1 MAKRVH
7 VPNNITTKATS
18 LLSTDP
24 TQGMFQSRPFV
35 VQSKKDTLQQ
45 PDLKKSLMQAENY
58 GYHLHKTQPDKD
70 SKTTALQPKKARQ
83 GGNADKKSQETQR
96 HNGEQVIQRAPN
108 KKPRPKS
115 WHEMDRTTQNPEF
128 QESLGIM
135 REALK
140 IDPAHRNE
148 SKIGFPFSHFDDA
161 FGTKQQDESVKVKGN
176 VEHTRKIQT
185 LNETTDIGKI
195 TPLLPTTL
203 TQGGH
208 LERQLRQGDAA
219 KASSSSDSQ
228 NKVTM
233 DRVREAAVGT
243 KFARDTGLSLDKL
256 KQPSAKI
263 DFESE
268 TPSGK
273 KVQFDPFTSPQSKKP
288 TTKQLLG
295 QQLLEEKTLTEK
307 QLPDTHKQKPVK
319 PKDQQ
324 GMDRSWVNDAFKK
337 HTDQSKGEG
346 VIGLWDQTSD
356 SQQRVNELK
365 KIIPPDPHKEWKDHH
380 KDSDWEKR
388 RRLLNVDLKLDEE
401 YVKEDM
407 QARRDLAKRRR
418 RNSI

>member
-83 GGNADKKSQETQR
+83 GGNADEKSQETER

-135 REALK
+135 REALN
-140 IDPAHRNE
+140 IDPAHRNDP
-148 SKIGFPFSHFDDA
+148 KIGFPFSHFDHA
-161 FGTKQQDESVKVKGN
+161 FGTNQKPESVKVKKG
-176 VEHTRKIQT
+176 VEHTRIIQT
-185 LNETTDIGKI
+185 PNETTDVERIM
-195 TPLLPTTL
+195 PMLPTSL

-208 LERQLRQGDAA
+208 LEHQLRQGDAA

-243 KFARDTGLSLDKL
+243 KFANDTGLSLDKL
-256 KQPSAKI
+256 HQPSPEI
-263 DFESE
+263 DFQSE

-273 KVQFDPFTSPQSKKP
+273 KVQFDPFTSPQPKKP
-288 TTKQLLG
+288 TRNQLLG
-295 QQLLEEKTLTEK
+295 QQLLEDKTLTEN
-307 QLPDTHKQKPVK
+307 QLPNTHKQRPVN
-319 PKDQQ
+319 PQQ
-324 GMDRSWVNDAFKK
+324 QGGMDRSWVNDAFKK
-337 HTDQSKGEG
+337 HTDQSKGKD
-346 VIGLWDQTSD
+346 VLGLWDQTSD
-356 SQQRVNELK
+356 SQQRVHELK
-365 KIIPPDPHKEWKDHH
+365 KIIKDQ
-380 KDSDWEKR
+380 EQTR
-388 RRLLNVDLKLDEE
+388 TFEPRLVNVDLKLDEE

-407 QARRDLAKRRR
+407 QARRDLARRRR